1 LSYIYQQNKQQH
13 FSTQIPEIKYSG
25 FRVSICLNFMSYRV
39 KLNSEAAYQLAD
51 AMQQTAD
58 KKRSRRLLAI
68 SLRHYGYPVHEI
80 AKLLNVSEKT
90 VTSWIRKYLGS
101 GLDGLLELQY
111 PRKKNSRLAP
121 YETAI
126 REFRAQFPDATR
138 EALHTWLADSQ
149 GVEIDYSWLCRYL
162 DRHGL

>member
-1 LSYIYQQNKQQH
+1 
-13 FSTQIPEIKYSG
+13 
-25 FRVSICLNFMSYRV
+25 MSYRV